1 MITINTWRDPYDAGF
16 TPTKPTKVSFA
27 PGLTVLVGCNGAG
40 KSTLLLNIKEQAK
53 EQNLPCHMYDNLNDG
68 GNHLGEILGGYG
80 EKGDDIGL
88 GISLFTASEGE
99 EIKGNIGRQSLLYK
113 EFLKTGHYKNRS
125 YRMSRIFSE
134 DKDDT
139 VNTNIRIL
147 LFDAVDS
154 GLSVDAI
161 VEVKALFDI
170 LLQDAAKMELELYLI
185 IAANEYELARESQCF
200 DVNSGKPIK
209 FANYEEYREFIINNR
224 KIKEIRINKS
234 IKWRENRRQK
244 EITRLKKQYEKKLA
258 KYQKIVAD
266 EASGKKAGGWK
277 KYDAAN
283 AVKAVIRELKDYGVE
298 MPEFKV
304 DEEEKL

>member
-1 MITINTWRDPYDAGF
+1 MITIKTWRDPYDAGF
-16 TPTKPTKVSFA
+16 TPTKPKNVSFE

-53 EQNLPCHMYDNLNDG
+53 EQNLPCHMYNNLNDG

-80 EKGDDIGL
+80 EDSDDLGL
-88 GISLFTASEGE
+88 GISLYTASEGE

-113 EFLKTGHYKNRS
+113 EFLKTGHYKNRN
-125 YRMSRIFSE
+125 YRMSRIFAE

-161 VEVKALFDI
+161 IEVKALFDT
-170 LLQDAAKMELELYLI
+170 LLIDAAKMGLELYLI

-200 DVNSGKPIK
+200 DVNGGKPVR
-209 FANYEEYREFIINNR
+209 FANYEEYRAFIINNR
-224 KIKEIRINKS
+224 KLKEVRIDKA

-244 EITRLKKQYEKKLA
+244 EIARLKNQYEKRLSA
-258 KYQKIVAD
+258 YQKIVAD
-266 EASGKKAGGWK
+266 EASGKKSGGWK
-277 KYDAAN
+277 KYDAAS
-283 AVKAVIRELKDYGVE
+283 AVKAAIRDLKEYGVE
-298 MPEFKV
+298 VEPFVETK
-304 DEEEKL
+304 